1 VFSDLLQQA
10 RLKAGMTQ
18 EELAA
23 EVRLTREYISLLEHG
38 KRTPTIHVFIRL
50 ARALKI
56 SPATLIEQVEK
67 SSARKA

>member
-1 VFSDLLQQA
+1 VFGDLLQKA

-23 EVRLTREYISLLEHG
+23 TVRLTREYISLLEHD

-50 ARALKI
+50 ARALRV
-56 SPATLIEQVEK
+56 SPGTLIEQVEK
-67 SSARKA
+67 SLPRKT